1 MKLRQ
6 FPKYLEF
13 LGSFVQTYLD
23 VDLSGVT
30 LDAGAG
36 SDIRGGGGGGTED
49 AVSGIG
55 NDEAPQLLE
64 DAMKTTVR
72 QAALDEGSSLPKRN
86 PLSKFEKLLAQAQ
99 IGVRFVAEQ
108 VRIDWVMVQQRVE
121 GVG

>member
-1 MKLRQ
+1 M
-6 FPKYLEF
+6 
-13 LGSFVQTYLD
+13 QTYLD